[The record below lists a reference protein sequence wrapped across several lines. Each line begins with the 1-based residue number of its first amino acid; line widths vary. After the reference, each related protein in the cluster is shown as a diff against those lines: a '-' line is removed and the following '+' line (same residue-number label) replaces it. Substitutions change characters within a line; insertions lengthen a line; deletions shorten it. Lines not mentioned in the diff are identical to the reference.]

1 MLMKIKFKKH
11 KFRKKKMILILR
23 KICQKINK
31 IFLKILLISNNKIF
45 QYKIKKMSLKF
56 INQ

>member
-1 MLMKIKFKKH
+1 MKIKFKKH
-11 KFRKKKMILILR
+11 KFWKKKMILILR

-31 IFLKILLISNNKIF
+31 IFLKILLISNKKIF
-45 QYKIKKMSLKF
+45 QYKLKKMSLKF